1 MARATQYVNEREISL
16 TWLCYAAHTAEPTLN
31 GRHLKLEKQMND
43 KEKQDIIG
51 IVWETLNGVLYDLT
65 EGNPADAVEAV
76 EDMIALLEEAGANPE
91 GESK

>member
-1 MARATQYVNEREISL
+1 
-16 TWLCYAAHTAEPTLN
+16 
-31 GRHLKLEKQMND
+31 MND

-65 EGNPADAVEAV
+65 EGNPADAVETV

>member
-1 MARATQYVNEREISL
+1 MTD
-16 TWLCYAAHTAEPTLN
+16 
-31 GRHLKLEKQMND
+31 KQN
-43 KEKQDIIG
+43 IIG

-65 EGNPADAVEAV
+65 KGNPADAVEAV